1 MFSINKNDWMYSR
14 GFKVPENGY
23 LFFKAA
29 VTNTNDTTA
38 DLMGSDDRLRVM
50 VSTDCGLN
58 WSNVYSITRDSNLTR
73 KLRQFRVNLA
83 SFVGQEI
90 RVGLYAT
97 SGPVNDPQDYD
108 LHVDDVYLQVVAP
121 SDAGISAILSPV
133 ISCGLTGASTVQVRI
148 TNFGSQPAANIPV
161 FYRVN
166 VDNPIGEVF
175 AGPIAGGASATYTFS
190 TPANLSVS
198 QPYQIKAWARLGTDQ
213 VFVNDSSR
221 INLVKVIAPF
231 APLSFAGFN
240 GSNLDKVYP
249 GWSEAKNIN
258 PVAQDAAWTNGS
270 IAGQPTAKILLAGG
284 SKIDWM
290 ISPGIRIGAAAFL
303 NFRAGLFSVNGTGS
317 AEFDVDDSVTVMI
330 SQNCGQ
336 NWVKLFKLGK
346 LTQPALSASMQ
357 LYSISLAA
365 YANKE
370 IRIAFRARDGVR
382 TDFTSDLHLGS
393 VEISSTL
400 AQDVGAISI
409 LFPPTIMEQNGTY
422 EVGVRVSNFGTAE
435 LGNFPVTLNLSGGY
449 TDTRNVP
456 LLTPGQTLSIS
467 FNPFTP
473 VTGGSFI
480 ARAFTGASVDQNIGN
495 DTVYQTYAV
504 VGLRDRLRVPELIH
518 YPNPA
523 SSELNL
529 LFAEEPAADLIFTLV
544 GFDGRQIPITTG
556 IQKDGKR
563 VTLQLPELPAGLY
576 VIQGSGKKDAFA
588 RTFRIE

>member
-370 IRIAFRARDGVR
+370 IRIAFRARDG
-382 TDFTSDLHLGS
+382 D
-393 VEISSTL
+393 
-400 AQDVGAISI
+400 
-409 LFPPTIMEQNGTY
+409 
-422 EVGVRVSNFGTAE
+422 
-435 LGNFPVTLNLSGGY
+435 
-449 TDTRNVP
+449 
-456 LLTPGQTLSIS
+456 
-467 FNPFTP
+467 
-473 VTGGSFI
+473 
-480 ARAFTGASVDQNIGN
+480 
-495 DTVYQTYAV
+495 AV
-504 VGLRDRLRVPELIH
+504 
-518 YPNPA
+518 
-523 SSELNL
+523 
-529 LFAEEPAADLIFTLV
+529 
-544 GFDGRQIPITTG
+544 
-556 IQKDGKR
+556 
-563 VTLQLPELPAGLY
+563 
-576 VIQGSGKKDAFA
+576 
-588 RTFRIE
+588 